1 MAEYQV
7 LFWRDIPSMVV
18 ARGDG
23 REVQGRL
30 PQRYQDAI
38 DEAAMMAGE
47 TGSEAYLEGWVWGP
61 VGGREGSPEDV
72 LRQVLAE
79 LERTRPVAAAG
90 EDAFAEG

>member
-1 MAEYQV
+1 
-7 LFWRDIPSMVV
+7 MVV

-47 TGSEAYLEGWVWGP
+47 TSSDAYLEGWEWGP
-61 VGGREGSPEDV
+61 PQRREGRPEEV
-72 LRQVLAE
+72 LAAVLAE
-79 LERTRPVAAAG
+79 LERAHPLASAPDTFS
-90 EDAFAEG
+90 E

>member
-18 ARGDG
+18 ARGGG

-38 DEAAMMAGE
+38 DEAAMAVGA
-47 TGSEAYLEGWVWGP
+47 TSGDAYLEGWTWGP
-61 VGGREGSPEDV
+61 ARERDGTPEQV
-72 LRQVLAE
+72 LGEVLAE
-79 LERTRPVAAAG
+79 LERSHPVAVPG
-90 EDAFAEG
+90 EGFTT